1 MNGQWT
7 VFQRRRDGSENFNRG
22 WSDYVAGFGNPK
34 REFWLGLEN
43 IHCLTAATARVQLRV
58 DMADF
63 DGVKKYAQYSFFSV
77 GNADTNYT
85 LNVSGYTGTAGD
97 AMGYSSGMAFST
109 PDVDNDGFSG
119 YHCARHRHFGGAWAR
134 NCAFANLNGLYKS
147 GWHSQVEGGVHWY
160 YFKNT
165 HYYSLKFAEMK
176 LYFRD

>member
-1 MNGQWT
+1 MNGRWT

-43 IHCLTAATARVQLRV
+43 IHCLTAATERVQLRV

-85 LNVSGYTGTAGD
+85 LNVTGYTGTAGD
-97 AMGYSSGMAFST
+97 AMGYSNGMAFST
-109 PDVDNDGFSG
+109 PDVDNDEYSG
-119 YHCARHRHFGGAWAR
+119 YYCARQYHFGGSWAR
-134 NCAFANLNGLYKS
+134 NCAHANLNGLYKS
-147 GWHSQVEGGVHWY
+147 GWHSQSEGGVHWY
-160 YFKNT
+160 HFKRTN
-165 HYYSLKFAEMK
+165 YYSLKFAEMK
-176 LYFRD
+176 LYFHD